1 MSVRILL
8 ILLFINISTAV
19 FAQFKADCNDLA
31 EQTNLDQLI
40 YNGFEAIPPLTES
53 EIRCIARYHAM
64 MDMAQEKFQL
74 LDRESEPLFHVD
86 GKTICELSKYNF
98 DIFVIPDL
106 LQNKIERSV
115 IQLFTYHYN
124 AIMFQEL
131 KQNLSEDKLNDLLYT
146 KKNLGPYMLK
156 ERLESLAYGKG
167 LVSLEKEPGEILR
180 VKINTKKM
188 FQGLDIT
195 YQDLNFVIIDEN
207 NDKNRFELGA
217 KEVMNKGFILST
229 EFIRGSSLYW
239 FDFRIRIDYNKLIEN
254 GEIDTCEKVN
264 DYLFQFV
271 HLTITKDYRIVPHNH

>member
-1 MSVRILL
+1 MSVRTLL
-8 ILLFINISTAV
+8 LLFFISTSTSV
-19 FAQFKADCNDLA
+19 FAQFKSDCTDLA

-40 YNGFEAIPPLTES
+40 YDGFETIPPLTES

-64 MDMAQEKFQL
+64 TDMAREKFQL
-74 LDRESEPLFHVD
+74 LDRESEPLFYVD

-98 DIFVIPDL
+98 NIFVISDL
-106 LQNKIERSV
+106 LHSDIEKSV

-124 AIMFQEL
+124 SVMFQEI
-131 KQNLSEDKLNDLLYT
+131 KQNLSEKEIDNLLYT
-146 KKNLGPYMLK
+146 KKKLGPYVLK

-167 LVSLEKEPGEILR
+167 LVSLEKEPGDILR

-207 NDKNRFELGA
+207 DDKNRFELGA

-229 EFIRGSSLYW
+229 EFIRGNSLYW